1 MTERIATVKNTET
14 TETTKTARGKIAIF
28 GAGAMGTVLGAWLNL
43 CGVKADLIA
52 RNEAHVSAINA
63 RGARVICKADG
74 ERVLTARANAVTP
87 DRIKEKYDV
96 IFLMTK
102 QRDNASI
109 VRFLKDY
116 LSNDG
121 IIVTT
126 QNGLPERSV
135 AEIIGCERTFGGVCA
150 WGANFKGAGEA
161 ELTSDLA
168 AASMRVGAY
177 AQNSAQAEKKLTE
190 LEGILSRVSTV
201 TGAPFYS
208 VADNLAGARWSK
220 LSINAAFSGLSAL
233 TGLTFG
239 EISKN
244 RALKKIAIGILR
256 ECFLVASAS
265 GVTLEKMQGHNME
278 KLLGGHGFLA
288 DVKAS
293 VLLPVAMRRHG
304 RLISG
309 MLLDIRRG
317 KKCEIDFITGAV
329 VKAAR
334 EAGVAAPLCERVTE
348 LVHGIENGFYEIT
361 AKNAAFFE
369 F

>member
-1 MTERIATVKNTET
+1 MKVRIESVET
-14 TETTKTARGKIAIF
+14 TERKIAIY

-52 RNEAHVSAINA
+52 RNEEHVSAIND

-87 DRIKEKYDV
+87 ARMKGNYDV

-109 VRFLKDY
+109 VRFLKEY
-116 LSNDG
+116 LSDDG
-121 IIVTT
+121 IVVTT

-135 AEIIGCERTFGGVCA
+135 AEVIGEERTFGAVCA
-150 WGANFKGAGEA
+150 WGANFKRAGEV
-161 ELTSDLA
+161 ELTSELA
-168 AASMRVGAY
+168 AASVRVGAY
-177 AQNSAQAEKKLTE
+177 AQNSERAKAKLFE
-190 LEGILSRVSTV
+190 LEALLSCVSAV
-201 TGAPFYS
+201 TGNSSFAQTTE
-208 VADNLAGARWSK
+208 NLAGARWSK
-220 LSINAAFSGLSAL
+220 LAVNAAFSGLSAVS
-233 TGLTFG
+233 GLTFG

-256 ECFLVASAS
+256 ECFFVASAS
-265 GVTLEKMQGHNME
+265 GVTLEKLQGHDME
-278 KLLGGHGFLA
+278 KLLGGHGFFA
-288 DVKAS
+288 DVKANC
-293 VLLPVAMRRHG
+293 LLPVAMRRHK

-309 MLLDIRRG
+309 MLLDIRCG

-329 VKAAR
+329 AKAGR

-348 LVHGIENGFYEIT
+348 IVHGIENGLYEIT